1 MKGQVLKV
9 SSSSNISSVYISIV
23 ECLRQEGIVHLD
35 TIGVKASYTAIKSL
49 IMAIGELVAE
59 GYKTNLRPRYITV
72 EVENPIDSTKDKTEI
87 RFMPANLVG
96 IFLSNAFY

>member
-1 MKGQVLKV
+1 
-9 SSSSNISSVYISIV
+9 
-23 ECLRQEGIVHLD
+23 
-35 TIGVKASYTAIKSL
+35 
-49 IMAIGELVAE
+49 MAIDELVAE